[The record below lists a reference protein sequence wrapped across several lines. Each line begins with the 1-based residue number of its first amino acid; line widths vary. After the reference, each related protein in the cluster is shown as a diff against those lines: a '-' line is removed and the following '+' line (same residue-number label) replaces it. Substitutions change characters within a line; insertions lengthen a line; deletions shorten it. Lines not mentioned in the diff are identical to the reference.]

1 MFICIYRPIKM
12 KLNIILQEVLQRHIM
27 IYIYFIKMQLGL
39 IIDFKKEE
47 IKNYEMADGAVAL
60 FALESF

>member
-1 MFICIYRPIKM
+1 
-12 KLNIILQEVLQRHIM
+12 M